1 MPLNSGH
8 NSRVMRWPKFQFQLH
23 TFPPSHNSIC
33 MAQRSEPEAVPVDGV
48 LTLRLVA
55 HTDRGDR
62 TLHGDL
68 RVSGSMKVTQGDAW
82 QGSAASQGGQRP
94 LTLIAVEVDNIR
106 AVPAPEAA
114 SSGAVHVPKAVPAPE
129 AVPVPEAARVP
140 EAGRVPEALTAVPEA
155 APEAA
160 VHVPKAVPAPE
171 AVPVPEAARVPEA
184 GRVPEAVTAVPE
196 AAPEAGPA
204 REPEVGVHFRDLN
217 FDSARGLDMMLNGGL
232 SSEECPPLP
241 VDENRPAAVG
251 GAYGGTSPEPSIGRA
266 IFVPDS
272 PEPADEVTRQ
282 SDSLAGVAAAS
293 MTNPYTNTK
302 RTLTN
307 PYMPNG
313 QRPRSSEVTLPQSE
327 ADPFSEQIIVDVR
340 SLLGQLTQP
349 A

>member
-33 MAQRSEPEAVPVDGV
+33 MAQRSEPETVPVDGV

-140 EAGRVPEALTAVPEA
+140 EAGRVPEA
-155 APEAA
+155 
-160 VHVPKAVPAPE
+160 
-171 AVPVPEAARVPEA
+171 
-184 GRVPEAVTAVPE
+184 VTAVPE

-251 GAYGGTSPEPSIGRA
+251 GAYGGTPPEPSIGRA

-327 ADPFSEQIIVDVR
+327 ADPFSEQILVDVR